1 MTEEKKK
8 LYFYTG
14 LGYIGVFLVAFI
26 GLRFILASDFIGQF
40 LALLT
45 ILALVSYI
53 RYAESELPFTR
64 KEKRVFTGI
73 YYILLLIIVVIG
85 AFLIYIKI
93 NM

>member
-1 MTEEKKK
+1 MTEEKKR
-8 LYFYTG
+8 LYFYTI
-14 LGYIGVFLVAFI
+14 LGYFGVFLVAI
-26 GLRFILASDFIGQF
+26 MGLRFILASDSFGQF

-64 KEKRVFTGI
+64 KEKRIFTRI
-73 YYILLLIIVVIG
+73 YYIFFFIIVGIG
-85 AFLIYIKI
+85 AFLIYI